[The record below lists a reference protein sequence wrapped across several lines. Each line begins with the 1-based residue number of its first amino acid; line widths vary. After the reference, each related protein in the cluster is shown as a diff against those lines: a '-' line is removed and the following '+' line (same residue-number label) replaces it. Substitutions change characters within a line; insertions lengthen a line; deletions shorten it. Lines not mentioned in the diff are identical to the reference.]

1 MPKTTSIAPR
11 TEPTVHKP
19 TSKPYVPK
27 PGLDAEG
34 YFNRAGCVVLSEDRS
49 RVLLISSNG
58 NPGKWILPAGTLELG
73 VSPEQGALRETYEEA
88 GVIGEIEC
96 KLGVFIDSKRNR
108 THYFLLI
115 AKQEVEDYHE
125 ALFRRRA
132 WFPLEE
138 AAQML
143 TWRPVQHKVL
153 CTYLQARPFI
163 ETLLRANTV
172 RESCSEP
179 LDISKFDFT
188 RMQLDCSKDNDN
200 DNSNGT
206 HHPQYS
212 CSFCLSHPTD

>member
-1 MPKTTSIAPR
+1 LYEQTTATLFSPLSLNAL
-11 TEPTVHKP
+11 
-19 TSKPYVPK
+19 PYRDFVSHI
-27 PGLDAEG
+27 
-34 YFNRAGCVVLSEDRS
+34 VSLSTRHF
-49 RVLLISSNG
+49 G
-58 NPGKWILPAGTLELG
+58 GT
-73 VSPEQGALRETYEEA
+73 Q
-88 GVIGEIEC
+88 
-96 KLGVFIDSKRNR
+96 
-108 THYFLLI
+108 